1 MDYNVAAINTLVQ
14 LLPNI
19 FLFLLPFHKSLRF
32 PKWVVMLLYMG
43 FILICSLV
51 LAVSPSFKIG
61 NLDWRMVYTGIFIV
75 FAIFLCFSVIKEPP
89 YLFLFTMFLVTNY
102 NDILTL
108 FAKMMKFKPL
118 MTADYNA
125 SILRLSLRLAVLM
138 VLTFPLMYLFMT
150 RLFRPAMEQT
160 RNVYFWKYIWLIP
173 FAFYTVYRLCLH
185 PEYSDK
191 SALSNPKTFIIP
203 FAWAM
208 VSFLTYGIILKALLE
223 SAKNNHLE
231 NQLRLAEV
239 QTSLQKQNYDLL
251 TKNIQKTRQYRH
263 DLRQHLLVLKGLA
276 DHQDIDGIQNYLD
289 KYIQTLD
296 KMCIRDSANIG

>member
-19 FLFLLPFHKSLRF
+19 FLFLLSFHKSLRF

-43 FILICSLV
+43 FILICSLF
-51 LAVSPSFKIG
+51 LAVSPFVQNWKSG
-61 NLDWRMVYTGIFIV
+61 LAYGVYRNFHS

-108 FAKMMKFKPL
+108 FAKMMKFKPV

-160 RNVYFWKYIWLIP
+160 RNVYFWKYLWLIP

-191 SALSNPKTFIIP
+191 SALSDPKNIYYP
-203 FAWAM
+203 
-208 VSFLTYGIILKALLE
+208 LCLGYGILFNLRYYPKSSVRIR
-223 SAKNNHLE
+223 KNNHLQ

-251 TKNIQKTRQYRH
+251 TKNI
-263 DLRQHLLVLKGLA
+263 
-276 DHQDIDGIQNYLD
+276 
-289 KYIQTLD
+289 
-296 KMCIRDSANIG
+296 